1 MFVGR
6 VVVVL
11 AVDGEAVEGTNM
23 CNQYQNQRFT
33 MFYYVLFR
41 FILFIYFGLFYVE
54 LSNCSSSFFSSFFL
68 LFLSSRDPKGK
79 FLFMHLI

>member
-1 MFVGR
+1 M
-6 VVVVL
+6 VVVL

-54 LSNCSSSFFSSFFL
+54 LSNCSSSSFFFFFF
-68 LFLSSRDPKGK
+68 FLSSRDPKGN
-79 FLFMHLI
+79 FLFMYLI